1 MNFFWDLSFSK
12 RLLLT
17 DDASLQTRGRE
28 ETLELSFYPLFRL
41 VDNKTKGLRHK
52 SFGGEGGGWGSQ
64 MLFFGWREATTG
76 NTSVLAG
83 YTEAGFLTA
92 FLSMRS
98 FSNHDST
105 RLQVA
110 RFLSL

>member
-52 SFGGEGGGWGSQ
+52 SFGGEGGGVGFADVIFRVERSDDRKYVCARRLYRSR
-64 MLFFGWREATTG
+64 LF
-76 NTSVLAG
+76 N
-83 YTEAGFLTA
+83 
-92 FLSMRS
+92 S
-98 FSNHDST
+98 FFVNEK
-105 RLQVA
+105 
-110 RFLSL
+110 F